1 MTTIPASIATACFSA
16 LLLAAALP
24 AQTTDAA
31 GQPGAQPAG
40 TAPSSPVSN
49 VRIVRLSEHKGT
61 VLLDRNTGNG
71 FEPAVV
77 NMPIVEKSRMMTGDG
92 VAEVEFEDNSSLRLG
107 PNSMVEFPQLE
118 RLAGGAT
125 ASSARLVK
133 GMVYVS
139 LLKTRGNEFTLLF
152 GQQKL
157 ALPPASHIRLQID
170 GPQAKLAVLDGTL
183 RVDEAS
189 GAMDVT
195 KNRTITFS
203 MQGRGQEQDQNAA
216 QPTVARNVESYD
228 VLDAWDKKEA
238 EYHTAAPP
246 VSALNNSPYA
256 YGLSD
261 MGYYGSFMNAGGCG
275 SMWRPYFASAAWDP
289 YSNGAWAWY
298 QGAGYSW
305 VSPYPW
311 GWTPYHYGSWAY
323 CPGVGYGWQPGGAWN
338 GLNNVAAFGPGNG
351 PIHIPVRPVGSPAGS
366 QRTLVLVN
374 QKPLV
379 RSEAGSEDSF
389 VLRRDSAGLGVPR
402 EGLGNLNKLSEHALD
417 KGTATRTVYETGPFS
432 PTANGRPEGG
442 YGPGNLN
449 RQESGRPSEAGRSYG
464 SGQRSEP
471 TQRSGGE
478 MPSRGG
484 SGGGPGGGGPGGGG
498 PGRGGPSGAGPSGGG
513 PSGGGSPGGSSGG
526 SSPAPAA
533 GHGH

>member
-1 MTTIPASIATACFSA
+1 MTTISASIATACFSA

-31 GQPGAQPAG
+31 APAG
-40 TAPSSPVSN
+40 ATPSSAVSN

-77 NMPIVEKSRMMTGDG
+77 NMPLVEKSRLMTGDG

-118 RLAGGAT
+118 RLPAGTT

-139 LLKTRGNEFTLLF
+139 LLKTRGNEFNLLF

-157 ALPPASHIRLQID
+157 QLPPGSHIRLQVD
-170 GPQAKLAVLDGTL
+170 GAKAKLAVLDGTL
-183 RVDEAS
+183 RIDEPS
-189 GAMDVT
+189 GAMEVSRN
-195 KNRTITFS
+195 KTITFNL
-203 MQGRGQEQDQNAA
+203 QGQGHDQNGA
-216 QPTVARNVESYD
+216 QPTVAKNVEEYLQ
-228 VLDAWDKKEA
+228 LDSWDKKEA
-238 EYHTAAPP
+238 EYHTLTASA
-246 VSALNNSPYA
+246 SALNSSPYA

-261 MGYYGSFMNAGGCG
+261 MGYYGSFMNAGSCG

-289 YSNGAWAWY
+289 YSNGIWAWY

-338 GLNNVAAFGPGNG
+338 GLNNVATFAPGNR
-351 PIHIPVRPVGSPAGS
+351 PVHFPVRPARPPIAGE
-366 QRTLVLVN
+366 RTLTVVN
-374 QKPLV
+374 LKPLV
-379 RSEAGSEDSF
+379 RSEAASEDSF
-389 VLRRDSAGLGVPR
+389 LFRKDSAGLGVPR
-402 EGLGNLNKLSEHALD
+402 EGLGNLNKLSQHALD
-417 KGTATRTVYETGPFS
+417 RGTATRDVYMSGPFS
-432 PTANGRPEGG
+432 PTANGRPEGAG
-442 YGPGNLN
+442 GVGNSN
-449 RQESGRPSEAGRSYG
+449 RQESGRPSDSSRSSESSRSYG
-464 SGQRSEP
+464 SSQRSEP
-471 TQRSGGE
+471 AQRSAGNE
-478 MPSRGG
+478 PSHM
-484 SGGGPGGGGPGGGG
+484 GGPGGP
-498 PGRGGPSGAGPSGGG
+498 PSGGG
-513 PSGGGSPGGSSGG
+513 GASGGGGSAGGSSGG
-526 SSPAPAA
+526 SSSAPASGR
-533 GHGH
+533 GH